1 MKKLFIIYVLISL
14 CCLNYVKAQSFIVS
28 AECGFAYATDLDFEI
43 SGLGVVSIE
52 NKFNKY
58 LSLGINAKL
67 TGTDYVNDD
76 SFYDNNNRII
86 ESKELSVANSAYS
99 LNLCP
104 KFSFINTDE
113 LIISLMPEI
122 GLYWNKS
129 HPVIYFTDEVNSKVT
144 YQSYKDTYS
153 NRNLA
158 LGLFLEGQYYLGE
171 RTNVIVSLGWNNYD
185 MGKSLNKVDLEGN
198 WEHKISEKTNFLY
211 VDIGISYRL
220 LGRDIWY

>member
-1 MKKLFIIYVLISL
+1 MNHI
-14 CCLNYVKAQSFIVS
+14 KAQSFIVS
-28 AECGFAYATDLDFEI
+28 AKCGFTYATDVDFEI

-67 TGTDYVNDD
+67 TGPEYVNYE
-76 SFYDNNNRII
+76 SFYDNNYRII
-86 ESKELSVANSAYS
+86 ESKELIVANNVYS
-99 LNLCP
+99 LNICP
-104 KFSFINTDE
+104 KISFITTDE

-129 HPVIYFTDEVNSKVT
+129 HPVIYFTDEINSKVT

-185 MGKSLNKVDLEGN
+185 MGKSLNKVDLNGD
-198 WEHKISEKTNFLY
+198 WEHKISENTNLLY
-211 VDIGISYRL
+211 FEIGIAYKL
-220 LGRDIWY
+220 FGKDIWF